1 MQKHHTFIDANSD
14 RIAIGKKS
22 RARWLEINGRSRL
35 VCLWFSLAKLF
46 SGIAA
51 WDKDARILVYAV
63 FAMVMRM
70 C

>member
-1 MQKHHTFIDANSD
+1 MQKHHTFIEANSD
-14 RIAIGKKS
+14 RIAIGKES
-22 RARWLEINGRSRL
+22 RARWLEIHGRSRL
-35 VCLWFSLAKLF
+35 VCHWFSLAKLF

-51 WDKDARILVYAV
+51 WDKDARIFLYTV